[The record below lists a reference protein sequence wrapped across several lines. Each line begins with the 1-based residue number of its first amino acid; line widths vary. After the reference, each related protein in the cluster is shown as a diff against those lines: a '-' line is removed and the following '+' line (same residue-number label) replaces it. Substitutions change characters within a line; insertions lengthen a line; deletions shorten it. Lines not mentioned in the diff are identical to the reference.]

1 MAGLDNKSCERMD
14 FIMDKTYSFASYDW
28 QEQNKRYTA
37 LVKPQ
42 HFAVAVKFIHSKE
55 ELDAIPDV
63 HPFTQPG
70 YSCRVI
76 GLASFLN
83 YPVALT
89 RDKQAFYYCAGANG
103 LGEKNEDWLAGV
115 PMASDPT
122 RWFRTL
128 EASKAHTDEMLK
140 TAPDGLYAFAA
151 AALHLN
157 AIKDPD
163 VIVCQLVPA
172 AVFMMLSGLI
182 ENNYHRIDLPFIGES
197 SCCDTWNYTAKTGKP
212 GVSFGCRGDK
222 TQGLLPD
229 IEMRLSMTPDDF
241 EIALQGLERLRDSG
255 INYPCCCSRVPPE
268 LK

>member
-1 MAGLDNKSCERMD
+1 ME
-14 FIMDKTYSFASYDW
+14 KTYSFKRYDW
-28 QEQNKRYTA
+28 AAQNARYTA

-42 HFAVAVKFIHSKE
+42 HFAVAVKFIHCKE
-55 ELDAIPDV
+55 ELEAIPDV
-63 HPFTQPG
+63 RPFTKPG
-70 YSCRVI
+70 YACRVI

-89 RDKQAFYYCAGANG
+89 REQQGFYYCAGANG
-103 LGEKNEDWLAGV
+103 LGEKTADWLAGV

-122 RWFRTL
+122 RWFRSL

-140 TAPDGLYAFAA
+140 TAPDGLYAIAA
-151 AALHLN
+151 APIHLN
-157 AIKDPD
+157 AIPEPD
-163 VIVCQLVPA
+163 AIVCQLVPA

-182 ENNYHRIDLPFIGES
+182 EKDYQCLSFPFIGES

-212 GVSFGCRGDK
+212 GISLGCRGDK

-229 IEMRLSMTPDDF
+229 TEMRLSMTPDDF
-241 EIALQGLERLRDSG
+241 EKSLQGLERLRDSG
-255 INYPCCCSRVPPE
+255 INYPCCCSKVPPE

>member
-1 MAGLDNKSCERMD
+1 ME
-14 FIMDKTYSFASYDW
+14 KTYSFKRYDW
-28 QEQNKRYTA
+28 AAQNARYTA

-42 HFAVAVKFIHSKE
+42 HFAVAVKFILSKE
-55 ELDAIPDV
+55 ELEAIPDV
-63 HPFTQPG
+63 HPFTKPG
-70 YSCRVI
+70 FACRAI

-89 RDKQAFYYCAGANG
+89 REQQAFYYCAGANG
-103 LGEKNEDWLAGV
+103 LGEKNADWLAGV

-122 RWFRTL
+122 RWFRSL

-140 TAPDGLYAFAA
+140 TAPDGLYAIAA
-151 AALHLN
+151 APIHLN
-157 AIKDPD
+157 AIPEPD

-182 ENNYHRIDLPFIGES
+182 EKDYQCLSFPFIGES
-197 SCCDTWNYTAKTGKP
+197 SCCDTWNYTARTGKP
-212 GVSFGCRGDK
+212 GISLGCRGDK

-229 IEMRLSMTPDDF
+229 TEMRLSMTPDDF
-241 EIALQGLERLRDSG
+241 EKSLQGLERLRDSG
-255 INYPCCCSRVPPE
+255 INYPCCCSKVPPE